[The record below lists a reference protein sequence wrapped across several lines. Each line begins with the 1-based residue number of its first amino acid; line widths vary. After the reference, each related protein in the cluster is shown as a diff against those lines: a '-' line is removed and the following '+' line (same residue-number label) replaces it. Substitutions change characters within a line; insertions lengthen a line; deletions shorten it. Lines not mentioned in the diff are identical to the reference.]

1 MQSDERNG
9 IRGGRSLEELTTPQP
24 WGMPSPEVFDSDLLK
39 IEGQLRSSVPEELRK
54 RIAVVRNLAVYG
66 GFCYDFIT
74 VAAFW
79 SFTCVELALWM
90 KFLELHPG
98 PIIIQR
104 KGQTESISFP
114 QLPGNL
120 RLRWRIVGKPEFNGS
135 FQSLVDWAT
144 TEQLVQNDAG
154 LGTIVRLRN
163 SFAHPTELNTVW
175 SPPMAVQVFKMM
187 IEVVNQLWPIEL
199 AAKYEISLSGDT

>member
-1 MQSDERNG
+1 MQTDEKTGTSAR
-9 IRGGRSLEELTTPQP
+9 RSLEELTTPRP
-24 WGMPSPEVFDSDLLK
+24 WGMPSPDIFDGALLN
-39 IEGQLRSSVPEELRK
+39 IEDQLRSSVPAELRK
-54 RIAVVRNLAVYG
+54 RIGVTRNLAVYG
-66 GFCYDFIT
+66 AFCYDFIT

-79 SFTCVELALWM
+79 SFTCVEMALWM

-144 TEQLVQNDAG
+144 TEKLVQNDSG
-154 LGTIVRLRN
+154 LGTIVRFRN
-163 SFAHPTELNTVW
+163 SFAHPTDLNTVW
-175 SPPMAVQVFKMM
+175 SPPMAVQIFEMM
-187 IEVVNQLWPIEL
+187 IEVVNQLWPLEL
-199 AAKYEISLSGDT
+199 SPDRTMPRPTT